1 MTVIVESTKP
11 MAVMKHTLFSEP
23 VLRFKHEA
31 MEKGLAGRLEI
42 GIILD
47 KATMSR
53 CQTKD
58 PMMLRQSQRLIC
70 RTQGKTTMEMAPD

>member
-23 VLRFKHEA
+23 VLRIESETK
-31 MEKGLAGRLEI
+31 EKELAGRLEI
-42 GIILD
+42 GTTPG

-53 CQTKD
+53 CKAEN
-58 PMMLRQSQRLIC
+58 MMIQ
-70 RTQGKTTMEMAPD
+70 